1 MESIRVHLPEDLR
14 MNDDEFFRFCQDNP
28 DLKFERRKNGDIVF
42 MANTGGETGNYNF
55 ELSVDFGVWNR
66 QVRFGKFFDSS
77 TAFRLSDTSI
87 MSPDISGIAQNR
99 WDELNPE
106 QRRKIVALCPDFILE
121 LRSPNDRL
129 KDCFEKMEDWTAN
142 GCRLGW
148 LIDLTNQI
156 TYIYRPNQERQ
167 EIVGLG
173 QLSGEDVLPG
183 FSLDLAALTA

>member
-1 MESIRVHLPEDLR
+1 MHLPEDLR
-14 MNDDEFFRFCQDNP
+14 MNDDEFTRFCQDNP

-42 MANTGGETGNYNF
+42 MANTGGETGNHNF
-55 ELSVDFGVWNR
+55 ELAARFAVWNW
-66 QVRFGKFFDSS
+66 QSRFGKFFDSS

-87 MSPDISGIAQNR
+87 MSPDVSAIEQSR
-99 WDELNPE
+99 WEALTLQ
-106 QRRKIVALCPDFILE
+106 QRRKIVHLCPDFVLE

-129 KDCFEKMEDWTAN
+129 KDCYEKMADWMAN

-156 TYIYRPNQERQ
+156 TYIYRPNQEMQ
-167 EIVGLG
+167 AIDGLG

-183 FSLDLAALTA
+183 FTLDLANLI